1 MNKADKLKL
10 MSNTA
15 NCYYIAYTRCMEQ
28 RPIDF
33 KTFQMLPIPALTCLA
48 FSCEVYLKTLLFYF
62 DLHFPKGSKGHDL
75 KELYTSLPDDIKANI
90 RESYENPLKFDSDL
104 DDTKEYFV
112 TSRYL
117 YEEELQWFNIEFILW
132 LREKLKEVVDNQIN

>member
-48 FSCEVYLKTLLFYF
+48 FSCEVYLKTLLLYFGSSIPNTHDLQKLF
-62 DLHFPKGSKGHDL
+62 DLLPENIRDDIQKAYNNPSKFTNDL
-75 KELYTSLPDDIKANI
+75 DDIK
-90 RESYENPLKFDSDL
+90 
-104 DDTKEYFV
+104 EYFL

-117 YEEELQWFNIEFILW
+117 YEEEAGNFSFVFILW
-132 LREKLKEVVDNQIN
+132 LCEKLKEVVDNQIN